1 MESSN
6 AALNINTATDV
17 LSTLLAPQAEQPKEK
32 AVKAESTEKEESQEP
47 EAEAQEAEAEE
58 SEDSE
63 QEQEAEA
70 DPEEG
75 VEPETVTIKIDGK
88 EVEVTLDE
96 LKNGYQRQSDYTRK
110 TMEAAEQRKAA
121 DAELNAAI
129 QERRT
134 YADNLQRMQIQLESA
149 LQEQNTIDWQ
159 RLIDTDPQEY
169 LKQQHLYQQRQAQ
182 LQRNA
187 IEQQQVSAKIQAEEQ
202 TRYQAHLQAQQEELL
217 AKLPEWKN
225 DEKSKAEKVA
235 LREYLLEQ
243 GFDQKSVDNV
253 SDAKAVIMARKAMLY
268 DKMMSKAQAVAK
280 KVSNLPQKVE
290 KPGVAETRN
299 LDKRSNAFQR
309 LSKSGS
315 IDDAAAMFAS
325 IL

>member
-6 AALNINTATDV
+6 AALDVNSATDV
-17 LSTLLAPQAEQPKEK
+17 LSTLLAPTESQKEK
-32 AVKAESTEKEESQEP
+32 AAKAESTEPDSKESEEEAV
-47 EAEAQEAEAEE
+47 EAETEETEEEVEETEE
-58 SEDSE
+58 SE
-63 QEQEAEA
+63 
-70 DPEEG
+70 EEG
-75 VEPETVTIKIDGK
+75 EEPKTVTIKIDGK

-182 LQRNA
+182 LQRNG
-187 IEQQQVSAKIQAEEQ
+187 IEQQQVNAKIQAEEQ
-202 TRYQAHLQAQQEELL
+202 TRFQSHLQAQQEELL

-225 DEKSKAEKVA
+225 DEKSKTEKVA
-235 LREYLLEQ
+235 LREYLLNQ
-243 GFDQKSVDNV
+243 GFDQKTVDNV

>member
-6 AALNINTATDV
+6 EALNVNTATDV
-17 LSTLLAPQAEQPKEK
+17 LSTLLAPEAPKEK
-32 AVKAESTEKEESQEP
+32 AAKAESTEPETKESEEEEVKAESEESEESEEEPQE
-47 EAEAQEAEAEE
+47 ENEE
-58 SEDSE
+58 SEDE
-63 QEQEAEA
+63 
-70 DPEEG
+70 DL
-75 VEPETVTIKIDGK
+75 EPKTVTIKVDGK
-88 EVEVTLDE
+88 EVEVTLEE
-96 LKNGYQRQSDYTRK
+96 LKNGYQRQADYTRK

-121 DAELNAAI
+121 DAQLNAAI
-129 QERRT
+129 QERKT
-134 YADNLQRMQIQLESA
+134 YSDNLQRMQIQLESA
-149 LQEQNTIDWQ
+149 LQEQNNIDWQ
-159 RLIDTDPQEY
+159 ALIDTDPQEY

-187 IEQQQVSAKIQAEEQ
+187 IEQQQVQAKIQAEEQ
-202 TRYQAHLQAQQEELL
+202 TRYQSYLQAQQEELL

-225 DEKSKAEKVA
+225 EEKAKAEKVA
-235 LREYLLEQ
+235 LREYLIDL
-243 GFDQKSVDNV
+243 GVDRKTVDNI

-290 KPGVAETRN
+290 KPGVAESRN
-299 LDKRSNAFQR
+299 LDKRSNAFQK

-315 IDDAAAMFAS
+315 IDDAASMFAS

>member
-6 AALNINTATDV
+6 AALDVNSATDV
-17 LSTLLAPQAEQPKEK
+17 LSTLLAPTESQKEK
-32 AVKAESTEKEESQEP
+32 AAKAESTEPDSKESEEEAV
-47 EAEAQEAEAEE
+47 EAETEETEEEVEETEE
-58 SEDSE
+58 SE
-63 QEQEAEA
+63 
-70 DPEEG
+70 EEG
-75 VEPETVTIKIDGK
+75 EEPKTVTIKIDGK

-182 LQRNA
+182 LQRNG
-187 IEQQQVSAKIQAEEQ
+187 IEQQQVNAKIQAEEQ
-202 TRYQAHLQAQQEELL
+202 TRFQSHLQAQQEELL

-225 DEKSKAEKVA
+225 DEKSKTEKVA
-235 LREYLLEQ
+235 LREYLLNQ
-243 GFDQKSVDNV
+243 GFDQKTVDNV

-280 KVSNLPQKVE
+280 KVSSLPQKVE

>member
-6 AALNINTATDV
+6 AALDVNSATDV
-17 LSTLLAPQAEQPKEK
+17 LSTLLAPTESPKEK
-32 AVKAESTEKEESQEP
+32 AAKAESTDPESKESEE
-47 EAEAQEAEAEE
+47 EAVEAEAEE
-58 SEDSE
+58 TQESEEQEEESEESEEGDSE
-63 QEQEAEA
+63 
-70 DPEEG
+70 PK
-75 VEPETVTIKIDGK
+75 TVTIKIDGK

-96 LKNGYQRQSDYTRK
+96 LKNGYQRQADYTRK

-121 DAELNAAI
+121 EAEINAAI
-129 QERRT
+129 QERKT

-149 LQEQNTIDWQ
+149 IQEQSNIDWQ
-159 RLIDTDPQEY
+159 ALIATDPQEY
-169 LKQQHLYQQRQAQ
+169 LKQQHLYQERQAQ

-187 IEQQQVSAKIQAEEQ
+187 IEQQQVNAKIQAEEQ
-202 TRYQAHLQAQQEELL
+202 SRYQSYLQAQQEELL

-235 LREYLLEQ
+235 LREYLLNQ
-243 GFDQKSVDNV
+243 GFDQKQVDNV

-290 KPGVAETRN
+290 KPGVAESRN

>member
-6 AALNINTATDV
+6 TDLNINTATDV
-17 LSTLLAPQAEQPKEK
+17 LSSLLAPEAPAPKEK
-32 AVKAESTEKEESQEP
+32 ATQPESTEKEESIEEEAEAP
-47 EAEAQEAEAEE
+47 EAEAET
-58 SEDSE
+58 EDS
-63 QEQEAEA
+63 
-70 DPEEG
+70 DVVDEENSEEDT
-75 VEPETVTIKIDGK
+75 EPKTVTIKIDGK

-96 LKNGYQRQSDYTRK
+96 LKNGYQRQADYTRK

-121 DAELNAAI
+121 EAELNAAI
-129 QERRT
+129 TERKT
-134 YADNLQRMQIQLESA
+134 YAENLQRMQIQLESA
-149 LQEQNTIDWQ
+149 LQEQQDIDWQ
-159 RLIDTDPQEY
+159 KLIDTDPQEY
-169 LKQQHLYQQRQAQ
+169 LKQQHLLQTRQAQ

-187 IEQQQVSAKIQAEEQ
+187 IEQQQVNAKIQAEEQ
-202 TRYQAHLQAQQEELL
+202 VRYQNHLAEQQALLL
-217 AKLPEWKN
+217 AKLPEWK
-225 DEKSKAEKVA
+225 DDAKSKAEKTA
-235 LREYLLEQ
+235 LREWLLDQ
-243 GFDQKSVDNV
+243 GFDQKNVDSV

-290 KPGVAETRN
+290 KPGVAESRN
-299 LDKRSNAFQR
+299 TDKRSNAFQK

>member
-6 AALNINTATDV
+6 AALDVNSATDV
-17 LSTLLAPQAEQPKEK
+17 LSTLLAPTEAPKEK
-32 AVKAESTEKEESQEP
+32 AAKAESTDPESKESEE
-47 EAEAQEAEAEE
+47 EAVEAEAEE
-58 SEDSE
+58 TEEEVEETEESE
-63 QEQEAEA
+63 
-70 DPEEG
+70 EEG
-75 VEPETVTIKIDGK
+75 EEPKTVTIKIDGK

-182 LQRNA
+182 LQRNG
-187 IEQQQVSAKIQAEEQ
+187 IEQQQVNAKIQAEEQ
-202 TRYQAHLQAQQEELL
+202 TRFQSHLQAQQEELL

-225 DEKSKAEKVA
+225 DEKSKTEKVA
-235 LREYLLEQ
+235 LREYLLNQ
-243 GFDQKSVDNV
+243 GFDQKTVDNV

>member
-6 AALNINTATDV
+6 AALDVNSATDV
-17 LSTLLAPQAEQPKEK
+17 LSTLLAPTESQKEK
-32 AVKAESTEKEESQEP
+32 AAKAESTEPDSKESEEEAV
-47 EAEAQEAEAEE
+47 EAETEETEEEVEETEE
-58 SEDSE
+58 SE
-63 QEQEAEA
+63 
-70 DPEEG
+70 EEG
-75 VEPETVTIKIDGK
+75 EEPKTVTIKIDGK

-182 LQRNA
+182 LQRNG
-187 IEQQQVSAKIQAEEQ
+187 IEQQQVNAKIQAEEQ
-202 TRYQAHLQAQQEELL
+202 ARFQSHLQAQQEELL

-235 LREYLLEQ
+235 LREYLLNQ
-243 GFDQKSVDNV
+243 GFDQKNVDNI

-280 KVSNLPQKVE
+280 KVSSLPQKVE

>member
-6 AALNINTATDV
+6 SALDINSATDV
-17 LSTLLAPQAEQPKEK
+17 LSTLLAPTEAPKEK
-32 AVKAESTEKEESQEP
+32 AAKAESTELESKESEAKAP
-47 EAEAQEAEAEE
+47 EAEASETEE
-58 SEDSE
+58 SEPLEEESTESEEGDSE
-63 QEQEAEA
+63 L
-70 DPEEG
+70 
-75 VEPETVTIKIDGK
+75 ETVTIKIDGK

-96 LKNGYQRQSDYTRK
+96 LKNGYQRQADYTRK

-121 DAELNAAI
+121 EAEINAAI
-129 QERRT
+129 QERKT

-149 LQEQNTIDWQ
+149 IQEQSNIDWQ

-169 LKQQHLYQQRQAQ
+169 LKQQHLYQERQAQ

-187 IEQQQVSAKIQAEEQ
+187 IEQQQVNAKLQAEEQ
-202 TRYQAHLQAQQEELL
+202 SRYQSYLQAQQEELL

-225 DEKSKAEKVA
+225 EEKSKAEKVA
-235 LREYLLEQ
+235 LREYLLNQ
-243 GFDQKSVDNV
+243 GFDQKQVDNV

-290 KPGVAETRN
+290 KPGVAESRN

>member
-6 AALNINTATDV
+6 AALDVNSATDV
-17 LSTLLAPQAEQPKEK
+17 LSTLLAPTESQKEK
-32 AVKAESTEKEESQEP
+32 AAKAESTEPDSKESEEEAV
-47 EAEAQEAEAEE
+47 EAETEETEEEVEETEE
-58 SEDSE
+58 SE
-63 QEQEAEA
+63 
-70 DPEEG
+70 EEG
-75 VEPETVTIKIDGK
+75 EEPKTVTIKIDGK

-182 LQRNA
+182 LQRNG
-187 IEQQQVSAKIQAEEQ
+187 IEQQQVNAKIQAEEQ
-202 TRYQAHLQAQQEELL
+202 TRFQSHLQAQQEELL

-225 DEKSKAEKVA
+225 DEKSKTEKVA
-235 LREYLLEQ
+235 LREYLLNQ
-243 GFDQKSVDNV
+243 GFDQKTVDNV

-280 KVSNLPQKVE
+280 KVSSLPQKVE

-315 IDDAAAMFAS
+315 IDDAAAAMFAS

>member
-6 AALNINTATDV
+6 AALDVNSATDV
-17 LSTLLAPQAEQPKEK
+17 LSTLLAPTESQKEK
-32 AVKAESTEKEESQEP
+32 AAKAESTEPDSKESEEEAV
-47 EAEAQEAEAEE
+47 EAETEETEEEVEETEE
-58 SEDSE
+58 SE
-63 QEQEAEA
+63 
-70 DPEEG
+70 EEG
-75 VEPETVTIKIDGK
+75 EEPKTVTIKIDGK

-182 LQRNA
+182 LQRNG
-187 IEQQQVSAKIQAEEQ
+187 IEQQQVNAKIQAEEQ
-202 TRYQAHLQAQQEELL
+202 ARFQSHLQAQQEELL

-235 LREYLLEQ
+235 LREYLLNQ
-243 GFDQKSVDNV
+243 GFDQKTVDNV

>member
-6 AALNINTATDV
+6 AALDVNSATDV
-17 LSTLLAPQAEQPKEK
+17 LSTLLAPTESQKEK
-32 AVKAESTEKEESQEP
+32 AAKAESTEPDSKESEEEAV
-47 EAEAQEAEAEE
+47 EAETEETEEEVEETEE
-58 SEDSE
+58 SE
-63 QEQEAEA
+63 
-70 DPEEG
+70 EEG
-75 VEPETVTIKIDGK
+75 EEPKTVTIKIDGK

-182 LQRNA
+182 LQRNG
-187 IEQQQVSAKIQAEEQ
+187 IEQQQVNAKIQAEEQ
-202 TRYQAHLQAQQEELL
+202 TRFQSHLQAQQEELL

-235 LREYLLEQ
+235 LREYLLNQ
-243 GFDQKSVDNV
+243 GFDQKNVDNI

-280 KVSNLPQKVE
+280 KVSSLPQKVE

>member
-6 AALNINTATDV
+6 AALDVNSATDV
-17 LSTLLAPQAEQPKEK
+17 LSTLLAPTETPKEK
-32 AVKAESTEKEESQEP
+32 AAKAESTKTESKESEE
-47 EAEAQEAEAEE
+47 EAVEAEAEE
-58 SEDSE
+58 PEE
-63 QEQEAEA
+63 EAAEEVEEAEETE
-70 DPEEG
+70 EEG
-75 VEPETVTIKIDGK
+75 EEPKTVTIKIDGK

-182 LQRNA
+182 LQRNG
-187 IEQQQVSAKIQAEEQ
+187 IEQQQVNAKIQAEEQ
-202 TRYQAHLQAQQEELL
+202 ARFQSHLQAQQEELL

-235 LREYLLEQ
+235 LREYLLNQ
-243 GFDQKSVDNV
+243 GFDQKNVDNI

>member
-6 AALNINTATDV
+6 AALDVNSATDV
-17 LSTLLAPQAEQPKEK
+17 LSTLLAPTESQKEK
-32 AVKAESTEKEESQEP
+32 AAKAESTEPDSKESEEEAV
-47 EAEAQEAEAEE
+47 EAETEETEEEVEETEE
-58 SEDSE
+58 SE
-63 QEQEAEA
+63 
-70 DPEEG
+70 EEG
-75 VEPETVTIKIDGK
+75 EEPKTVTIKIDGK

-182 LQRNA
+182 LQRNG
-187 IEQQQVSAKIQAEEQ
+187 IEQQQVNAKIQAEEQ
-202 TRYQAHLQAQQEELL
+202 ARFQSHLQAQQEELL

-235 LREYLLEQ
+235 LREYLLNQ
-243 GFDQKSVDNV
+243 GFDQKNVDNI